1 MQHQVQQVTLSGD
14 TRTVRRHA
22 SASGIT
28 NACGLDDPRSTS
40 LAAETMSRTWN
51 IGLHMLTAVAEQRRE
66 G

>member
-1 MQHQVQQVTLSGD
+1 MQQVTLSGD
-14 TRTVRRHA
+14 TRTIRRRA

-28 NACGLDDPRSTS
+28 SACGLDDPSTS

-51 IGLHMLTAVAEQRRE
+51 IGLHMLTAVAKQRRE